1 MFATLANSFLN
12 SRFMNTT
19 QISSSQSPKAVALAL
34 FNEFLNEGKSEV
46 VDQLISPDYTGPT
59 GQGVEGFMALTA
71 PLRQGFPD
79 LHFKILDAIEEGS
92 KAVVH
97 WTSLGTHNGVF
108 AGVAPT
114 GRQVYNEGIAIYR
127 VENGRVVEA
136 WSQVDRFGV
145 LQQIGALPSLPAA
158 ALAKVGGGTGPDAQT
173 QETRSA

>member
-1 MFATLANSFLN
+1 MYSSKLFLE
-12 SRFMNTT
+12 SRLMNTT
-19 QISSSQSPKAVALAL
+19 QIGSSQSPKAVALAL
-34 FNEFLNEGKSEV
+34 FNEFLNGGKSEV
-46 VDQLISPDYTGPT
+46 VNRLVSPDYTGST
-59 GQGVEGFMALTA
+59 GQGAEGFIGLTA

-79 LHFKILDAIEEGS
+79 LHFKILDVIEEGS
-92 KAVVH
+92 KAVVR

-136 WSQVDRFGV
+136 WSQVDRLGV
-145 LQQIGALPSLPAA
+145 LQQIGALPSR
-158 ALAKVGGGTGPDAQT
+158 GSGPSAQT